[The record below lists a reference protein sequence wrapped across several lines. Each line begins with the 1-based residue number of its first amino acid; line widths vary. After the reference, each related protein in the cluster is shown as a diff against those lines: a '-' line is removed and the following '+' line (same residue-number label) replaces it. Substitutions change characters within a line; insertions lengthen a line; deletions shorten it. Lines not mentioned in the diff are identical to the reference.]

1 MSKSLLC
8 VFSALLLIAS
18 AFSQDTKT
26 NDKRIVELEPQF
38 EKVLKDWKA
47 VGFAVAVVNRNKIIY
62 EKGFGYRDYE
72 KKIPVTPNT
81 LFAIGSCTKAF
92 TASLIG
98 MLDNTKQLDIDK
110 PVHNYLPDLAFYN
123 NGMTDNIT
131 LRDMMCH
138 RTGLPRHDYSWYL
151 FSTSSRDSLVKRIQY
166 MEPTAGVRD
175 KWQYN
180 NFMFMLQGVVAEKLT
195 GQKWEQNV
203 RSKILTPLNMTR
215 TNFSVLDMAKDSDAS
230 LGYYLKNDSIIK
242 KLNYYNIDAMGPAG
256 SINSSVNEMSNWV
269 ITWIEGGKF
278 HTKEIIPASF
288 REQAI
293 TSQMVIGGGFPEQE
307 VPDVFFT
314 NYGFGWSL
322 VSYRGHYRVEH
333 GGNIDG
339 FSASTCFFPTDS
351 IGIIVLSNQNGSA
364 VPSIVRNLIAD
375 KILNLHY
382 IDWSINRRKVVDKAK
397 AAAQEAKKN
406 STSARKLGTTPS
418 HPLKDYQ
425 GIYANTAYGSMEI
438 YADRDSLF
446 ARTTTKTFW
455 LRHYNYDVFEPFE
468 KDPEE
473 GIDTSDAGQLKIQFN
488 MDVNGNIQS
497 ALMGLEPSLKPI
509 EFNKKEKEIALSVD
523 SLQKYTGEYE
533 LSGTAAKLYLK
544 ANTLYLFVEGQP
556 EYELVSLG
564 NDKFTIKGL
573 TGYSL
578 QFEKNDKNEIA
589 SVSFIQ
595 PNGIFKATKKK

>member
-1 MSKSLLC
+1 
-8 VFSALLLIAS
+8 
-18 AFSQDTKT
+18 
-26 NDKRIVELEPQF
+26 
-38 EKVLKDWKA
+38 
-47 VGFAVAVVNRNKIIY
+47 
-62 EKGFGYRDYE
+62 
-72 KKIPVTPNT
+72 
-81 LFAIGSCTKAF
+81 
-92 TASLIG
+92 
-98 MLDNTKQLDIDK
+98 
-110 PVHNYLPDLAFYN
+110 
-123 NGMTDNIT
+123 
-131 LRDMMCH
+131 
-138 RTGLPRHDYSWYL
+138 
-151 FSTSSRDSLVKRIQY
+151 VKRIQY

-195 GQKWEQNV
+195 GQKWEQNI
-203 RSKILTPLNMTR
+203 RTKIFTPLNMTR
-215 TNFSVLDMAKDSDAS
+215 SNFSVLDMAKDSDAS

-242 KLNYYNIDAMGPAG
+242 KINYYNIDAMGPAG

-278 HTKEIIPASF
+278 NGKQLIPSSY

-293 TSQMVIGGGFPEQE
+293 SSQMVIGAAFPEQD
-307 VPDVFFT
+307 VPDVFFS

-375 KILNLHY
+375 KLLNLSH
-382 IDWSINRRKVVDKAK
+382 IDWSANRKKVVDKAK

-406 STSARKLGTTPS
+406 STSARKPGTKPS
-418 HPLKDYQ
+418 HELKDYA
-425 GIYANTAYGSMEI
+425 GIYANSGYGSMEI
-438 YADRDSLF
+438 FNDRDSLF
-446 ARTTTKTFW
+446 CRTTTKTFW
-455 LRHYNYDVFEPFE
+455 LRHYNYDVFEPLE
-468 KDPEE
+468 KDPQE

-497 ALMGLEPSLKPI
+497 ALMALEPSLKPI
-509 EFNKKEKEIALSVD
+509 EFDKKEKEVALSAD

-533 LSGTAAKLYLK
+533 LSGTTAKFFLK
-544 ANTLYLFVEGQP
+544 GNTLYLFVAGQP
-556 EYELVSLG
+556 EYELTSLG
-564 NDKFTIKGL
+564 NDKFAIKSL
-573 TGYSL
+573 TGYSM
-578 QFEKNDKNEIA
+578 QFQKDEKNEYP
-589 SVSFIQ
+589 SVSFTQ